1 MNVTIPK
8 PFLNYKTKSYFAVPS
23 KIYNSVFTAKVI
35 NSFVT
40 ENEDEDKDFV
50 TIFKSKKGLSSN
62 TVEKA
67 ILKVLSEK

>member
-23 KIYNSVFTAKVI
+23 KVYNTVFTPKVLSSI
-35 NSFVT
+35 A
-40 ENEDEDKDFV
+40 EDEDDKDFV
-50 TIFKSKKGLSSN
+50 TVFKSKRGLKSE
-62 TVEKA
+62 TVKKA